1 MQNIQTKKE
10 DVLTINICDIDLSD
24 NRTLLEDNVQALM
37 KSFRIFG
44 QIVPVIVKKTTADA
58 IDSSN
63 KIWKLISGGH
73 RVEANSRLGIETI
86 DAVIFEGDDQ
96 NGKLLQIHE
105 NTIRSGLSFTHK
117 IEASKWIQDNLA
129 NPVGLNLLKASDRI
143 PKSFGNPDGKLE
155 SAHTEDLVVANG
167 IFGNKETYR
176 QAMKVYEECIPEVF
190 SLIDTGVISIY
201 YAFSSIAQVPKK
213 KQKSLLYNISSDA
226 VVDKTRLRKQI
237 KSRLKKQRK
246 ESSNIPEN
254 PNADP
259 IYNVVRVS
267 PDWQNELHS
276 DIRELPV
283 NDYLSDVGVLFLEC
297 PNREVAAA
305 LELITKWGLTYQ
317 AIITVYNQKSPTE
330 KSVKG
335 LPVPWYISQKSYH
348 ILIAQK
354 DPELCGPTVED
365 IPAVLNRQKPEES
378 LFNIVSEICPIE
390 KELRL
395 DMSGTVPVDGW
406 KVWKIDYAKKD

>member
-1 MQNIQTKKE
+1 MQIKQNKDE
-10 DVLTINICDIDLSD
+10 FFFLDIDRIDIND
-24 NRTLLEDNVQALM
+24 NRELDEGNVIRLM
-37 KSFRIFG
+37 KS
-44 QIVPVIVKKTTADA
+44 
-58 IDSSN
+58 IDSVGQLMPILVSEIDPETTHDIEN
-63 KIWKLISGGH
+63 YKWKLIAGGH
-73 RVEANSRLGIETI
+73 RLEACKRLGYTQTKGVLYAGE
-86 DAVIFEGDDQ
+86 DEKRAR
-96 NGKLLQIHE
+96 LHE
-105 NTIRSGLSFTHK
+105 NTMRSNLSFQQK
-117 IEASKWIQDNLA
+117 IEAAKWVQETLA
-129 NPVGLNLLKASDRI
+129 NPTGKHLNRD
-143 PKSFGNPDGKLE
+143 DGDGCQKLGK
-155 SAHTEDLVVANG
+155 HTDDLVVENG
-167 IFGNKETYR
+167 IFTNKETFR
-176 QAMKVYEECIPEVF
+176 QAIKIYEECIPEVY
-190 SLIDTGVISIY
+190 SLIDAGAISVY
-201 YAFSSIAQVPKK
+201 YAYSNIVPVPKK
-213 KQKSLLYNISSDA
+213 KQKSLLYDIGVDA
-226 VVDKTRLRKQI
+226 SIDRTMVRNKI
-237 KSRLKKQRK
+237 KERLKKQRK
-246 ESSNIPEN
+246 EDAGIPEN
-254 PNADP
+254 PDAHP

>member
-1 MQNIQTKKE
+1 MQ
-10 DVLTINICDIDLSD
+10 D
-24 NRTLLEDNVQALM
+24 
-37 KSFRIFG
+37 
-44 QIVPVIVKKTTADA
+44 KKTTATLMLNIED
-58 IDSSN
+58 INTSDNRVIIEENVTRLMSSMQMVDQIVPILVKVVDS
-63 KIWKLISGGH
+63 KWKLVTGGH
-73 RVEANSRLGIETI
+73 RLEAAKRLGWVQIKAE
-86 DAVIFEGDDQ
+86 VFEGEDD
-96 NGKLLQIHE
+96 KLVQLHE
-105 NTIRSGLSFTHK
+105 NTMREGLNFIQK
-117 IEASKWIQDNLA
+117 IEAAKWVQETMA
-129 NPVGLNLLKASDRI
+129 NPVGRPPEETFQN
-143 PKSFGNPDGKLE
+143 FGKLPT
-155 SAHTEDLVVANG
+155 HTDDLVVEHG
-167 IFGNKETYR
+167 IFSNKETYR
-176 QAMKVYEECIPEVF
+176 QAKTIYDKCIPEVYP
-190 SLIDTGVISIY
+190 LIDAGAISIF
-201 YAFSSIAQVPKK
+201 YAYSNIVPVQKT
-213 KQKSLLYNISSDA
+213 KQKSLLHDIGIDA
-226 VVDKTRLRKQI
+226 SIDKSLVRKKI
-237 KSRLKKQRK
+237 KSRLKKQRQEK
-246 ESSNIPEN
+246 SGIPEN

-283 NDYLSDVGVLFLEC
+283 TDYLSDVGVLFLEC
-297 PNREVAAA
+297 PNRKVAAA

-330 KSVKG
+330 KSIKG
-335 LPVPWYISQKSYH
+335 LPVPWYISQKSHH